1 MLQRGT
7 LFYSDYASQQAQN
20 DISTIGT
27 VSGLGIILLI
37 LFVFRSLKPLW
48 LTLLS
53 LTVGALC
60 GSVAVFA
67 LFGEIHVMTLVM
79 STSVVGISID
89 YALHYLTERLIHGD
103 EESGLTSMKKLFPAL
118 VLAVLSS
125 AVAYLLLFI
134 APFTLDYSSW
144 LFLPPPGSAVH
155 S

>member
-1 MLQRGT
+1 
-7 LFYSDYASQQAQN
+7 
-20 DISTIGT
+20 
-27 VSGLGIILLI
+27 
-37 LFVFRSLKPLW
+37 
-48 LTLLS
+48 
-53 LTVGALC
+53 
-60 GSVAVFA
+60 
-67 LFGEIHVMTLVM
+67 MTLVM

-134 APFTLDYSSW
+134 APFLDYSSW